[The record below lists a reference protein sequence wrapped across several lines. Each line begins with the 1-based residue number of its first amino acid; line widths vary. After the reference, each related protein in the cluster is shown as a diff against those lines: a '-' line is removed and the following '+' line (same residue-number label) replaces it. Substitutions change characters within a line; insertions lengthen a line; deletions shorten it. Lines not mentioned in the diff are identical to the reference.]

1 MTEFVKG
8 QWYQNKTTKE
18 YYQCI
23 DTAHNVLLVCRR
35 AGQDTHIIRY
45 GYADDY
51 TPASLIPDFSDAK
64 AGDECWLYGIG
75 ETGINSIGDD
85 YVTVWDDENK
95 YVFDKSGY
103 LYFIGEY
110 IGDAYTQGVSCEL
123 EEFPMLFN
131 SFAQF
136 QAYWAEK
143 ALVRE
148 LTGTK
153 GDES

>member
-1 MTEFVKG
+1 MAEFKTG
-8 QWYQNKTTKE
+8 QWAICDGAYVQVIGG
-18 YYQCI
+18 YYRRGYI
-23 DTAHNVLLVCRR
+23 TMRCRR
-35 AGQDTHIIRY
+35 AGTQEIVGNAPKMLTL
-45 GYADDY
+45 
-51 TPASLIPDFSDAK
+51 ASLIPDFSKAK
-64 AGDECWLYGIG
+64 EGDECWLYGIG

-143 ALVRE
+143 ALE
-148 LTGTK
+148 MGGEK
-153 GDES
+153 